1 MKKDGPVYRV
11 AVYLLCT
18 MLIFS
23 ALSVCACKRSGAP
36 DIQLPD
42 GAHVD
47 FDLTFNKYQS
57 PEEAVAALF
66 DALKAAD
73 PIAALSTYA
82 VDWRMDFD
90 YEKAI
95 AADEL
100 GETFINMYMPSEYSE
115 YRPLNY
121 SRFLGEAAENVE
133 FITRT
138 LLNFYYRQTHK
149 DETGRSSVT
158 DEATLEDYYRYIDPQ
173 NLAGITYEMAPADE
187 QADNAAAAAAAYG
200 ADGIEAYKV
209 KAYIIKGVQVDIDM
223 RLINKEGKWAILD
236 SNILFSEDTEL
247 PSGDWGV
254 ASAAE
259 RRAEPEFVAVCGSD
273 ESAVERIFEAVAE
286 KDYDKLFEAFPENF
300 GIDYAKYVFETMR
313 GSVLGTSESGE
324 CPPYEFYLALRP
336 MIYRGNT
343 SKTLIDFLHQL
354 GLGNEYFIDS
364 EEAKGSGKIDKEKC
378 YWYADYADYSQSM
391 APDKLSKVR
400 FVSIKP
406 VSFDEEKRQAD
417 YDTLIASEAVA
428 YAVDSL
434 TAYEVRF
441 KQGGTTYI
449 MGISVM
455 SKGDAHAVFRLDAD
469 FSRYTLGFKRKALF
483 MDVKV
488 LNK

>member
-1 MKKDGPVYRV
+1 MKKDGLVYRIS
-11 AVYLLCT
+11 AYLLCV
-18 MLIFS
+18 LISFS
-23 ALSVCACKRSGAP
+23 ALSFFACKRSKAP
-36 DIQLPD
+36 DIELPVD
-42 GAHVD
+42 AHVD
-47 FDLTFNKYQS
+47 FELTFNKYQS

-73 PIAALSTYA
+73 SIAALKTYA

-90 YEKAI
+90 YEKGI

-121 SRFLGEAAENVE
+121 SRFLGEAAEDVE
-133 FITRT
+133 YITRT

-149 DETGRSSVT
+149 DETGRCSVT
-158 DEATLEDYYRYIDPQ
+158 DEAALEDYYRYIDPQ
-173 NLAGITYEMAPADE
+173 NLAGITYEMESAGAADANTAAVYK
-187 QADNAAAAAAAYG
+187 ADR
-200 ADGIEAYKV
+200 IEAYTVKV
-209 KAYIIKGVQVDIDM
+209 FMIEGVQADIDM
-223 RLINKEGKWAILD
+223 RLISRDGKWAILD
-236 SNILFSEDTEL
+236 SNMVFSEDTEL

-254 ASAAE
+254 DTAAE
-259 RRAEPEFVAVCGSD
+259 RQDEPEFVAVCASD

-286 KDYDKLFEAFPENF
+286 MDYDKLFEAFPENF
-300 GIDYAKYVFETMR
+300 GVDYAEYVIKTSR

-324 CPPYEFYLALRP
+324 CPPYGFYLDLRP

-343 SKTLIDFLHQL
+343 AKKLVDFLHQL
-354 GLGNEYFIDS
+354 GLGNEYFIKS
-364 EEAKGSGKIDKEKC
+364 EEARGSGRIDKESC
-378 YWYADYADYSQSM
+378 YWYADYASYSQSM
-391 APDKLSKVR
+391 APDKLSKVK
-400 FVSIKP
+400 FVSIEP

-417 YDTLIASEAVA
+417 YNALIASKANS
-428 YAVDSL
+428 YAVDSF

-441 KQGGTTYI
+441 RQGRTTYV

-455 SKGDAHAVFRLDAD
+455 SKGDMHAVFTLDAD
-469 FSRYTLGFKRKALF
+469 FSRFTIGFKRRAMF

>member
-1 MKKDGPVYRV
+1 MKNDRLVYRIS
-11 AVYLLCT
+11 AYLLCV
-18 MLIFS
+18 LIILSTLSFS
-23 ALSVCACKRSGAP
+23 ACNLIKAP
-36 DIQLPD
+36 DIKPPD

-47 FDLTFNKYQS
+47 FELTFNKYQS

-73 PIAALSTYA
+73 SIAALRTYA

-90 YEKAI
+90 YETAI

-121 SRFLGEAAENVE
+121 SRFLGEAAEDVE
-133 FITRT
+133 YITRT

-149 DETGRSSVT
+149 DEMGRCSVA
-158 DEATLEDYYRYIDPQ
+158 DEAALEDYYRYIDPQ
-173 NLAGITYEMAPADE
+173 NLAGITYEMAPADS
-187 QADNAAAAAAAYG
+187 ADDNAAAAAAYK
-200 ADGIEAYKV
+200 ADRIEAYTV
-209 KAYIIKGVQVDIDM
+209 KAYMLEGVQVDIDM
-223 RLINKEGKWAILD
+223 RLISREGKWAILD

-254 ASAAE
+254 DSAAE
-259 RRAEPEFVAVCGSD
+259 RQAEPEFVAVCASD
-273 ESAVERIFEAVAE
+273 ESAVKRIFEAVAE
-286 KDYDKLFEAFPENF
+286 MDYDKLFEAFPENF
-300 GIDYAKYVFETMR
+300 GVDYAEYVIKTSR
-313 GSVLGTSESGE
+313 GSVLGTSERGE
-324 CPPYEFYLALRP
+324 CPPYGFYLELRP

-343 SKTLIDFLHQL
+343 AKSLIDFLHQL
-354 GLGNEYFIDS
+354 GLGNEYFIQS
-364 EEAKGSGKIDKEKC
+364 EEGRGSGKIDKESC
-378 YWYADYADYSQSM
+378 RWYADYAGYSQSM
-391 APDKLSKVR
+391 APDKLSKVK

-417 YDTLIASEAVA
+417 YNAMIASKANSYE
-428 YAVDSL
+428 VDNL

-441 KQGGTTYI
+441 KQGKTTYV

-455 SKGDAHAVFRLDAD
+455 SKGKMHAVFMLDAD
-469 FSRYTLGFKRKALF
+469 FSRFTIGFKRKAMF